1 MNSRLNCAIL
11 NDSNIFTPNKNVQAD
26 DDDDKQKMKEN
37 NQNTINNNLHD
48 DSLLNVFNKMNIKD
62 NSEIKKCSPSH
73 ASSSNDHRQE
83 ESETLKSKT
92 NSENNNN
99 YRPIKVSSRQLIF
112 APSKPVLTEKI
123 DVKPILSIFSNIH
136 RTKSPAE
143 TEKTS
148 DYSSNSSTLGE
159 TINQNIEEMKL
170 VNKRIEFDVN
180 TSSKKTRSLSIT
192 HAKEN
197 SKPGI
202 QKTRS
207 LETKSDFENYLYT
220 ASPKNTVPEMAEEW
234 KHNVETP
241 LKINENHFVTPQ
253 VRKSFFYD
261 SIFQHIYPT

>member
-1 MNSRLNCAIL
+1 MNFRLNCAIL

-26 DDDDKQKMKEN
+26 DDAKQKMKEN

-62 NSEIKKCSPSH
+62 NSELKKCSPPH
-73 ASSSNDHRQE
+73 VSSSN
-83 ESETLKSKT
+83 TIKSKT

-112 APSKPVLTEKI
+112 APSKTVLTEKI

-136 RTKSPAE
+136 RTKSPVE

-159 TINQNIEEMKL
+159 TINQNIEEMKFA
-170 VNKRIEFDVN
+170 NKRIEFDAN
-180 TSSKKTRSLSIT
+180 TTSSKKTRSLSISHT
-192 HAKEN
+192 KEN
-197 SKPGI
+197 SKPAI

-220 ASPKNTVPEMAEEW
+220 ASPKNAVPEMAEEW

-253 VRKSFFYD
+253 VRKLLLHL
-261 SIFQHIYPT
+261 QH